1 MRFKSEQKHLTTFSF
16 SSLTDIVMLLLIFF
30 LLSSSFVF
38 QPGVKVQLPKAETS
52 EPQSDRSLVITLTE
66 QGAIFLNTER
76 VDLRELGPKLA
87 ALLHQMPEQVVVLKA
102 DRTVSL
108 QQTVQVIDVAK
119 AVGATRFL
127 IATQPI
133 GAD

>member
-1 MRFKSEQKHLTTFSF
+1 MRFKSEQKVLTTFSF
-16 SSLTDIVMLLLIFF
+16 SSLTDIVFLLLIFF

-76 VDLRELGPKLA
+76 IDLRELGPKLA
-87 ALLHQMPEQVVVLKA
+87 ALLSRMPEQVVVLKA

-108 QQTVQVIDVAK
+108 QQTVQVIDIAK

>member
-1 MRFKSEQKHLTTFSF
+1 MKFKSEQKLLTTFSF
-16 SSLTDIVMLLLIFF
+16 SSLTDIVFLLLIFF

-76 VDLRELGPKLA
+76 VELRELGPKLA
-87 ALLHQMPEQVVVLKA
+87 ALLFRMPEQVVVLKA

-133 GAD
+133 GTD

>member
-1 MRFKSEQKHLTTFSF
+1 MRFKSEQKVLTTFSF
-16 SSLTDIVMLLLIFF
+16 SSLTDIVFLLLIFF

-38 QPGVKVQLPKAETS
+38 QPGVKVQLPKSETS

-76 VDLRELGPKLA
+76 IDLRELGPKLA
-87 ALLHQMPEQVVVLKA
+87 ALLSRMPEQVVVLKA

-108 QQTVQVIDVAK
+108 QQTVQVIDIAK

-133 GAD
+133 GTD

>member
-1 MRFKSEQKHLTTFSF
+1 MRFKSEQKLLTTFSF
-16 SSLTDIVMLLLIFF
+16 SSLTDIVLLLLIFF

-87 ALLHQMPEQVVVLKA
+87 ALLSQTPEQVVVLKA

>member
-1 MRFKSEQKHLTTFSF
+1 MKFKSEQKLLTIFSF
-16 SSLTDIVMLLLIFF
+16 ASLTDIVFLLLIFF

-52 EPQSDRSLVITLTE
+52 EPQSDRSLIITLTE

-76 VDLRELGPKLA
+76 LEVAELGPKLA
-87 ALLHQMPEQVVVLKA
+87 ALLPQMPDQVVVLKA

-108 QQTVQVIDVAK
+108 QQAVQVIDIAK
-119 AVGATRFL
+119 AVGVTRFL
-127 IATQPI
+127 IATQPL
-133 GAD
+133 GAE